1 MGAPFI
7 WGGRDLLLAI
17 SRDELSFAPLPV
29 ATDPLLLTWY
39 SEHATN
45 PDLDH

>member
-1 MGAPFI
+1 M

-29 ATDPLLLTWY
+29 ATDPLLLHW
-39 SEHATN
+39 SAEWW
-45 PDLDH
+45 